1 MNIVIF
7 SENAKSKLAQ
17 YIKLDDET
25 ELREFDLSELENY
38 KQYNPSLLIFDF
50 DLDKIREFCAVR
62 KIECCV
68 LIPTPVIPD
77 SLTVRALSYDYI
89 TTPVNETELNVRINA
104 LLKTYDTKRSLVKSA
119 ICDEL
124 TGLYNRK
131 YLHHRLD
138 AEISRSKRYG
148 TPVSCLLLDIDYFKI
163 VNDMYGYD
171 WGDILLKK
179 IAQMLSALVRKE
191 DVLTRYGDEEFIV
204 ILPETTEQQAMIFV
218 ERFRSDVEKMEFI
231 PANEEE
237 RHPITISG
245 GISSFPC
252 AEDIEEDSNTLI
264 RYAEHALYNAKQSG
278 KNKIVEFSKMNLG

>member
-1 MNIVIF
+1 MEDEMNIVIF

-89 TTPVNETELNVRINA
+89 TTPVNETDLNVRINA
-104 LLKTYDTKRSLVKSA
+104 LLKTYDTKKSLVKSA

-138 AEISRSKRYG
+138 AEIFRNKETR
-148 TPVSCLLLDIDYFKI
+148 DITK
-163 VNDMYGYD
+163 
-171 WGDILLKK
+171 
-179 IAQMLSALVRKE
+179 LS
-191 DVLTRYGDEEFIV
+191 TY
-204 ILPETTEQQAMIFV
+204 
-218 ERFRSDVEKMEFI
+218 
-231 PANEEE
+231 
-237 RHPITISG
+237 TI
-245 GISSFPC
+245 
-252 AEDIEEDSNTLI
+252 
-264 RYAEHALYNAKQSG
+264 
-278 KNKIVEFSKMNLG
+278 